1 MGQKE
6 IIVLSTDKH
15 RGYINKK
22 DIGAERQ
29 GRGQRKHHLVKAEL
43 KKKKKRKKSLNALRT
58 VYIKKWIVSLL
69 TMSQPLMSQLSWER
83 NLLCHAPRV
92 AHILLTLTFLM
103 FR

>member
-43 KKKKKRKKSLNALRT
+43 KKKKKEEKNPSML
-58 VYIKKWIVSLL
+58 
-69 TMSQPLMSQLSWER
+69 
-83 NLLCHAPRV
+83 
-92 AHILLTLTFLM
+92 
-103 FR
+103 